1 MNDFV
6 MALDELQRE
15 KGIDKEVVYEAL
27 EASLVSACRKN
38 FGTSQNIKVD
48 LKRNDGTVKVW
59 AQTKILEVRQD
70 DNLEISLE

>member
-6 MALDELQRE
+6 MALEELQRE

-38 FGTSQNIKVD
+38 FGTSKNIKVD
-48 LKRNDGTVKVW
+48 LNREDGTVKVW
-59 AQTKILEVRQD
+59 RCV
-70 DNLEISLE
+70 